1 MQFTKFKKIFLTY
14 GICEIDFSFIDNKNR
29 LIRIENYSHENGKRL
44 ITVGKKKIYFTN
56 CIEIFEIIL
65 IDNKTLEELWCDVQ
79 IDIIDGMDALDYEK
93 WYQTVDCY
101 DLEYFYDYQIKKTIS
116 TKELINKLSEDEYN
130 GELLLLAGTEEL
142 LNLDPNNFKVVVD
155 VPRINRYYLIESQ
168 DGVTY
173 INILISFIYEIRRQV
188 KKDKTYKVGRLI
200 TFYRDKNANSKSQKY
215 RELLKYEKSLNSLF
229 EGGFFMIMIVANI
242 CCILYCITIVK
253 EKPFL
258 LVISIL
264 VFILL
269 WIIIFRFG
277 KYKTKKQLEFKEKY
291 FPNINQND
299 ILNYEMDKI
308 ILEKYETKFESLIAK
323 IKKINP
329 KIKVSGFG
337 FENNSIDLQF
347 ELNNKGLYFDF
358 SPKILFVIDEIDKTY
373 YFKYDKYSYDELEEE
388 LVKFVINHF
397 N

>member
-29 LIRIENYSHENGKRL
+29 LIRIENYSHKNGKRL
-44 ITVGKKKIYFTN
+44 ITVGKKEIYFTN
-56 CIEIFEIIL
+56 CIEIFEIKL
-65 IDNKTLEELWCDVQ
+65 IDNKTLEELWCDIQ

-142 LNLDPNNFKVVVD
+142 LNLDPNNFKVVID

-358 SPKILFVIDEIDKTY
+358 SPKILFVIDEMDKTY

>member
-14 GICEIDFSFIDNKNR
+14 GICEIDFSFIDDKNR

-56 CIEIFEIIL
+56 CIEIFEIKL

-229 EGGFFMIMIVANI
+229 DGGFFMIMIVANI

-299 ILNYEMDKI
+299 ILNYEIDKI

>member
-14 GICEIDFSFIDNKNR
+14 GICEIDFSFIDDKNR

-56 CIEIFEIIL
+56 CIEIFEIKL

-188 KKDKTYKVGRLI
+188 NKDKTYKVGRLI

-323 IKKINP
+323 IKNINS

-358 SPKILFVIDEIDKTY
+358 SPKILFVIDEMDKTY
-373 YFKYDKYSYDELEEE
+373 YFKYDKYSYDELEKE

>member
-14 GICEIDFSFIDNKNR
+14 GICEIDFSFIDDKNR

-56 CIEIFEIIL
+56 CIEIFEIKL

-101 DLEYFYDYQIKKTIS
+101 DLEYLYDYQIKKTIS

-215 RELLKYEKSLNSLF
+215 RELLKYEKYLNSLF

>member
-14 GICEIDFSFIDNKNR
+14 GICEIDFSFIDDKNR
-29 LIRIENYSHENGKRL
+29 LIRIENYNHENGKRL

-56 CIEIFEIIL
+56 CIEIFEIKL

-358 SPKILFVIDEIDKTY
+358 SPKILFVIDEMDKTY

>member
-44 ITVGKKKIYFTN
+44 ITVDKKKIYFTN
-56 CIEIFEIIL
+56 CIEIFEIKL